1 MVTTRTR
8 RHRGGS
14 QESKRKRQESNPAG
28 FDFCLST
35 LDFLSYLLRAACFL
49 LCLLPLPGLAQ
60 QPKPYAAINRDAVSY
75 NGPGRDIAHDLTG
88 REIRLGLLAPLT
100 GPRKAEG
107 DALQHAA
114 EMAIEEENAASLP
127 GGRHLAL
134 VTRDESGPWGQ
145 ASTQIVHMLFDDQA
159 VALITSADG
168 GAAHLAEQVA
178 NKVGVPVL
186 TLSTDTTTTEINLPW
201 IFRLGPADAAQARA
215 FARDIYGARKL
226 QRVALVA
233 EDDHDGRVGG
243 DEFEKAAREMNAPA
257 PTRITVEPDRP
268 RADTLRDKLQGAQA
282 VVIWTDAAIANRLVG
297 LVREE
302 LPSAP
307 LYLCRKAAENDPRSE
322 DAVRQSGATRNSK
335 DPGAWTVAAPKDQGA
350 SRSGFEQRY
359 RRLFGTAPGIDAAQV
374 YDAVR
379 VLAASLHQ
387 SGPNRARL
395 RDALAGV
402 SGFPGASGI
411 ISFDH
416 AGNDTSQLSL
426 LRLY

>member
-1 MVTTRTR
+1 MVTAKTR

-14 QESKRKRQESNPAG
+14 QESRRKRQKSTLAG

-35 LDFLSYLLRAACFL
+35 FDSPICLLPTACFL
-49 LCLLPLPGLAQ
+49 LCVLSVPCLAQ

-75 NGPGRDIAHDLTG
+75 NGPGRDTAHDLTG

-100 GPRKAEG
+100 GPRKTEG

-114 EMAIEEENAASLP
+114 EMAIEEANATSLP
-127 GGRHLAL
+127 GGRPLTL

-145 ASTQIVHMLFDDQA
+145 ASAQIVHMLFDDQA

-201 IFRLGPADAAQARA
+201 IFRLGPADATQAQA
-215 FARDIYGARKL
+215 FARDIYGTKKL
-226 QRVALVA
+226 QSVALVA

-243 DEFEKAAREMNAPA
+243 DEFEKAARAMNAPA

-268 RADTLRDKLQGAQA
+268 LVHTLRDKLQGAQA
-282 VVIWTDAAIANRLVG
+282 VVIWADAAIANRLVG
-297 LVREE
+297 LVRED

-307 LYLCRKAAENDPRSE
+307 LYLCRKAVDDDPRSE
-322 DAVRQSGATRNSK
+322 DATRQFGAMRSSK
-335 DPGAWTVAAPKDQGA
+335 DPGVWTVAPPEGQGA
-350 SRSGFEQRY
+350 SREGFEQRY
-359 RRLFGTAPGIDAAQV
+359 RQRFGTAPGIDAAQA

-379 VLAASLHQ
+379 LLAASLRQ

-402 SGFPGASGI
+402 SSFPGASGI

-416 AGNDTSQLSL
+416 AGNDTSQPTL
-426 LRLY
+426 LKLY

>member
-1 MVTTRTR
+1 MVTAKTR

-14 QESKRKRQESNPAG
+14 QESKRKTQKSQPVR
-28 FDFCLST
+28 FVF
-35 LDFLSYLLRAACFL
+35 
-49 LCLLPLPGLAQ
+49 CLLPFDFPICLLPTACLLVCLFSVPCPAQ
-60 QPKPYAAINRDAVSY
+60 QPKPYAAINRDAVTY
-75 NGPGRDIAHDLTG
+75 NGPGRDAAHDLTG
-88 REIRLGLLAPLT
+88 QEIHLGLLAPLT
-100 GPRKAEG
+100 GPRKVEG
-107 DALQHAA
+107 EALQHAA
-114 EMAIEEENAASLP
+114 EMAIEEANAASLP
-127 GGRHLAL
+127 GDRHLAL

-145 ASTQIVHMLFDDQA
+145 ASAQIVHMLFDDQA
-159 VALITSADG
+159 VALITSAEG
-168 GAAHLAEQVA
+168 GSAHLAEQVA

-215 FARDIYGARKL
+215 FARDIYGTKKL
-226 QRVALVA
+226 QRVALLA
-233 EDDHDGRVGG
+233 EDNHDGRVGG

-282 VVIWTDAAIANRLVG
+282 VVIWADAAMASRLVAR
-297 LVREE
+297 VRQE

-307 LYLCRKAAENDPRSE
+307 LYLCRKAAEDNPRSE
-322 DAVRQSGATRNSK
+322 DAARRPDATRSSK
-335 DPGAWTVAAPKDQGA
+335 DPGVWTVAPPEGQGTWRA
-350 SRSGFEQRY
+350 GFEQRY
-359 RRLFGTAPGIDAAQV
+359 RQRFGAKPGIDAAQA

-379 VLAASLHQ
+379 LLAASLRQ

-395 RDALAGV
+395 RDVLAGV

-416 AGNDTSQLSL
+416 AGNDVTQTTL
-426 LRLY
+426 LRID